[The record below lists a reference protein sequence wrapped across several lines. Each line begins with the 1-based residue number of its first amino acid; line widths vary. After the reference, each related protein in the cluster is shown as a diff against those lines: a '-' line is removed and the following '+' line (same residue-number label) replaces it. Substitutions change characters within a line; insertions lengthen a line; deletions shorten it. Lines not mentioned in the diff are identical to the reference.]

1 MQRINMGKY
10 KHTVTAEEY
19 GLTINQILRQNFKFS
34 ARFKTKMKYQSLVD
48 LNGVETKGFVK
59 PKVGDVISVRLPQET
74 NDFEP
79 EDIPISVLYEDEDLL
94 IIDKQPGII
103 VHPTKGHPTHTICNG
118 VVKYMND
125 TNQNFK
131 VRFAN
136 RIDMDT
142 SGIIVIAKNANSQND
157 ISSQMRAQTVVK
169 KYIAVVHGIV
179 KYDEFTIDL
188 PVGRP
193 SQESIHR
200 TVMFDGGKEAR
211 TDVKLLKTMGGKYSL
226 VELTLHTGRTHQIR
240 VHLSHLGHPIVGDAL
255 YGGEA
260 PELIDRQA
268 LHAYYLAFNHPITGE
283 PLEIEAAYPAD
294 IVSCI
299 AKTEGK

>member
-1 MQRINMGKY
+1 MGKY
-10 KHTVTAEEY
+10 NHTVTEEEY
-19 GLTINQILRQNFKFS
+19 GLTINQILRQNYNFS
-34 ARFKTKMKYQSLVD
+34 ARFKTKMKFQSLVD
-48 LNGVETKGFVK
+48 LNGIETKGFIK
-59 PKVGDVISVRLPQET
+59 PEVSDVISIRLPKET

-79 EDIPISVLYEDEDLL
+79 EDIPISVLYEDDDLL

-125 TNQNFK
+125 TDQNFK

-142 SGIIVIAKNANSQND
+142 SGIIVIAKNANTQND
-157 ISSQMRAQTVVK
+157 ISSQMREQTVVK
-169 KYIAVVHGIV
+169 KYLAIVHGIV

-193 SQESIHR
+193 SQESIQR
-200 TVMFDGGKEAR
+200 TVMYEGGKDAV
-211 TDVKLLKTMGGKYSL
+211 TDVRKIRELGGKYTL
-226 VELTLHTGRTHQIR
+226 VELILHTGRTHQIR

-255 YGGEA
+255 YGGA
-260 PELIDRQA
+260 ADELITRQA
-268 LHAYYLAFNHPITGE
+268 LHAYHLEFRHPMNNEELI
-283 PLEIEAAYPAD
+283 IEAPYPED
-294 IVSCI
+294 MLECI
-299 AKTEGK
+299 KKIEG